1 MSKIESFEVSSGSG
15 LRLSVSHDSNTEHD
29 GRIYAESEPGR
40 GATSVI
46 KPPSQKKATGNI
58 LIVDDEPVIRNI
70 LSRILSDK
78 GHQAQAVSNG
88 KAALAKL
95 AKNVY
100 DLLVVDLNMFV
111 LSGRELYETLKRK
124 HPDTA
129 NRIVF
134 ITGDTMTEETK
145 NFLVS
150 TGRPYLAK
158 PFRPIEII
166 DIIEKELAENDRWQ

>member
-1 MSKIESFEVSSGSG
+1 LSKIESFEVSSGSG
-15 LRLSVSHDSNTEHD
+15 LGLSAYHGIVTEHS
-29 GRIYAESEPGR
+29 GRIYAESGPGR
-40 GATSVI
+40 GATSII

-58 LIVDDEPVIRNI
+58 IRNT

-78 GHQAQAVSNG
+78 GHQAQAVSND

-95 AKNVY
+95 AENVY
-100 DLLVVDLNMFV
+100 DLLIVDLKMFV

-134 ITGDTMTEETK
+134 ITGDTMTEEAK